1 MLAYGWMD
9 LRKQLL
15 TIFILFITIQHRN
28 IHMIKNF
35 LKDKFLITKL
45 RNRFI
50 PSVQILQRQLF
61 HQYSEMTKKGE
72 TLSLTDTGFRVY
84 SQFEEDGKLLFV
96 FSVIGMSNK
105 TFVEIGSDD
114 GVNSNSANLYFNFGW
129 HGLFIDGNP
138 KSVKRGVKFFNKYPH
153 PWYYKPK
160 FVCAKVTRENV
171 NDLIEGA
178 GYSGEI
184 GLLSIDID
192 GNDYWVWDAITVID
206 PQVVIIETHNEFG
219 MNNIVVPYDPDY
231 SYPGKNPDYHGA
243 SPVAMNKLA
252 QKKGYRLVGANE
264 LGFNFIFVKKGLA
277 DKELPEVSVESVLTH
292 PSAKE
297 AYKKFEA
304 IKDWEYL
311 EG

>member
-1 MLAYGWMD
+1 
-9 LRKQLL
+9 
-15 TIFILFITIQHRN
+15 
-28 IHMIKNF
+28 MIKNF
-35 LKDKFLITKL
+35 MKDKFLIAKI

-50 PSVQILQRQLF
+50 PSVQIMQRQLF
-61 HQYSEMTKKGE
+61 HKYSQLAKKGE
-72 TLSLTDTGFRVY
+72 TPSFNDTGFRVF

-96 FSVIGMSNK
+96 FSVLGMSNK

-129 HGLFIDGNP
+129 HGLFIDFNRR
-138 KSVKRGVKFFNKYPH
+138 SIKRGVKFFSKYPH

-160 FVCAKVTRENV
+160 FVCARVTRENV

-178 GYSGEI
+178 GYKGEI

-231 SYPGKNPDYHGA
+231 SYPGKHPVYHGA
-243 SPVAMNKLA
+243 SPVAMNRLA
-252 QKKGYRLVGANE
+252 NKKGYRLVGAND
-264 LGFNFIFVKKGLA
+264 LGFNFIFVKNGLA
-277 DKELPEVSVESVLTH
+277 DKVLPEVTVESVLTH
-292 PSAKE
+292 PSVKE
-297 AYKKFEA
+297 GYKNFEA

>member
-1 MLAYGWMD
+1 
-9 LRKQLL
+9 
-15 TIFILFITIQHRN
+15 
-28 IHMIKNF
+28 MIKNF

-72 TLSLTDTGFRVY
+72 TLSITDTGFRVY

-129 HGLFIDGNP
+129 HGLFMDGNP

-153 PWYYKPK
+153 PWYYKPN

-231 SYPGKNPDYHGA
+231 SFPGKHPDYHGA

-252 QKKGYRLVGANE
+252 QKKGYRLVGAND

-277 DKELPEVSVESVLTH
+277 DKVLPEVSVESVLTH

-311 EG
+311 KA